1 MYTPTASRTA
11 ASFGLRRIAVMEG
24 HGARMGARMPERVQC
39 GVDDAGR
46 LHALV
51 RYDQRTPD
59 ADPFALLPE
68 QADGA
73 ELELDWPWQ

>member
-1 MYTPTASRTA
+1 MR
-11 ASFGLRRIAVMEG
+11 
-24 HGARMGARMPERVQC
+24 ERVQD

-46 LHALV
+46 LHAPV
-51 RYDQRTPD
+51 RHDQRTAD

-73 ELELDWPWQ
+73 ELELDLGDVVDEGHGNDVQ

>member
-1 MYTPTASRTA
+1 MCE
-11 ASFGLRRIAVMEG
+11 RI
-24 HGARMGARMPERVQC
+24 QD

-46 LHALV
+46 LHAAV
-51 RYDQRTPD
+51 RHDQRTAD

-73 ELELDWPWQ
+73 ELKLDLGDVVG